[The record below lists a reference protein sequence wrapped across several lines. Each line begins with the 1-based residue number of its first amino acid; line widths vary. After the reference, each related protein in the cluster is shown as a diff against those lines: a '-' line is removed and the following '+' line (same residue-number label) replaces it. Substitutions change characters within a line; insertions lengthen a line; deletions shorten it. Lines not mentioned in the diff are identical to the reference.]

1 MWKKTVAFI
10 FGPPVER
17 QLPERIR
24 QAISEQQV
32 QAEILIGWVQL
43 ALVIFFVALY
53 TIAPKTSAGTDF
65 MPVPV
70 ALAFYF
76 LFSVL
81 RLFLAYQR
89 ILPRWFLLGSV
100 VIDIGL
106 LMVLMWSFH
115 LQYQQPAPFYLKA
128 PTLLYVFIFVS
139 LRTLRFEPTYVI
151 ASGIAAAVGWMALVW
166 YAVDTTGPE
175 PVITRDYVLY
185 MTSNRVLVG
194 AEVDKIITILV
205 VTIVL
210 SVAQIRA
217 RRLLMRAVTD
227 ATVAEDLSRFVA
239 PEIADQI
246 THGDHAIKPGDGMV
260 KTATVMFCDI
270 ERFTGISEKLAPDQL
285 MQTLNEYF
293 EVISGVIDHHGGVIS
308 MFQGDAMLI
317 TFNTVKPDP
326 DHAAN
331 GLRAALGIQRVVK
344 DLRFGPGVAL
354 PTRCGLNT
362 GELIAGAIGTRERLI
377 STVYGDEVNIA
388 ARLEQLNKEY
398 GTYVLAT
405 EQTIAAAGDAFACRA
420 IGTIAVRGRSAPV
433 SVYALETEE
442 PDAGETGGQAFISR

>member
-1 MWKKTVAFI
+1 MWKKIGAFI
-10 FGPPVER
+10 CGPAVER

-24 QAISEQQV
+24 HAISEQQV

-53 TIAPKTSAGTDF
+53 TIAPKTSDGTEF
-65 MPVPV
+65 MPVPM

-106 LMVLMWSFH
+106 LMVLIWSFH
-115 LQYQQPAPFYLKA
+115 LQYEQPAPFYLKA

-151 ASGIAAAVGWMALVW
+151 AAGTAAAVGWVALVW
-166 YAVDTTGPE
+166 YAVDTMGPE
-175 PVITRDYVLY
+175 PLVTRDYVLY
-185 MTSNRVLVG
+185 MTSNQVLIG
-194 AEVDKIITILV
+194 AEVDKVITILV

-210 SVAQIRA
+210 CVAQIRA

-246 THGDHAIKPGDGMV
+246 THADQAIKPGDGV
-260 KTATVMFCDI
+260 IKVATVMFCDI
-270 ERFTGISEKLAPDQL
+270 ERFTGISEQLEPDEL

-293 EVISGVIDHHGGVIS
+293 EVVSKVIVFYGGVIS

-326 DHAAN
+326 NHAAN
-331 GLRAALGIQRVVK
+331 ALHAAVGIQRVVEE
-344 DLRFGPGVAL
+344 LRFGPGVAL
-354 PTRCGLNT
+354 PTRCGINT
-362 GELIAGAIGTRERLI
+362 GELIAGAIGTNDRLI

-405 EQTIAAAGDAFACRA
+405 EQTVAAAGSSFVSRP
-420 IGTIAVRGRSAPV
+420 IGTITVRGRTSPV
-433 SVYALETEE
+433 SVYAVGTEQ
-442 PDAGETGGQAFISR
+442 PDAVLRA

>member
-10 FGPPVER
+10 CGPAVER

-24 QAISEQQV
+24 QAIAEQQV
-32 QAEILIGWVQL
+32 QAEILIGWVQF

-65 MPVPV
+65 MPVPM

-139 LRTLRFEPTYVI
+139 LRTLRFEPTFVI

-166 YAVDTTGPE
+166 YALDTMGPE
-175 PVITRDYVLY
+175 PVVTRDYVLY
-185 MTSNRVLVG
+185 MTSNRVLIG

-205 VTIVL
+205 VTVVL

-246 THGDHAIKPGDGMV
+246 THAEQAIKPGDGMV

-270 ERFTGISEKLAPDQL
+270 ERFTGISEHLAPDAL
-285 MQTLNEYF
+285 MRTVNEYF
-293 EVISGVIDHHGGVIS
+293 EVVSRVIDAYGGVIS

-317 TFNTVKPDP
+317 TFNTLRPDP
-326 DHAAN
+326 DHAAHA
-331 GLRAALGIQRVVK
+331 LHAAIGIQRVVRE
-344 DLRFGPGVAL
+344 LRFGPGVAL
-354 PTRCGLNT
+354 PTRCGVNT
-362 GELIAGAIGTRERLI
+362 GELVAGAIGTKDRLI

-405 EQTIAAAGDAFACRA
+405 EQTVRAAGDGFVCRP
-420 IGTIAVRGRSAPV
+420 IGTIAVRGRSSPV
-433 SVYALETEE
+433 SVYAVETEE
-442 PDAGETGGQAFISR
+442 PQR

>member
-1 MWKKTVAFI
+1 MWKKIGAFI
-10 FGPPVER
+10 CGPAVER

-24 QAISEQQV
+24 HAISEQQV

-53 TIAPKTSAGTDF
+53 TIAPKTSDGTEF
-65 MPVPV
+65 MPVPM

-106 LMVLMWSFH
+106 LMVLIWSFH
-115 LQYQQPAPFYLKA
+115 LQYEQPAPFYLKA

-151 ASGIAAAVGWMALVW
+151 AAGTAAAVGWVALVW
-166 YAVDTTGPE
+166 YAVDTMGPE
-175 PVITRDYVLY
+175 PLVTRDYVLY
-185 MTSNRVLVG
+185 MTSNQVLIG
-194 AEVDKIITILV
+194 AEVDKVITILV

-210 SVAQIRA
+210 CVAQIRA

-246 THGDHAIKPGDGMV
+246 THADQAIKPGDGV
-260 KTATVMFCDI
+260 IKVATVMFCDI
-270 ERFTGISEKLAPDQL
+270 ERFTGISEQLEPDEL

-293 EVISGVIDHHGGVIS
+293 EVVSKVIVFYGGVIS

-326 DHAAN
+326 NHAAN
-331 GLRAALGIQRVVK
+331 ALHAAVGIQRVVEE
-344 DLRFGPGVAL
+344 LRFGPGVAL
-354 PTRCGLNT
+354 PTRCGINT
-362 GELIAGAIGTRERLI
+362 GELIAGAIGTNDRLI

-405 EQTIAAAGDAFACRA
+405 EQTVAAAGSSFVSRP
-420 IGTIAVRGRSAPV
+420 IGTITVRGRTSPV
-433 SVYALETEE
+433 SVYAVDTEP
-442 PDAGETGGQAFISR
+442 PDAVLQA

>member
-1 MWKKTVAFI
+1 MWKKIGAFI
-10 FGPPVER
+10 CGPAVER

-24 QAISEQQV
+24 HAISEQQV

-53 TIAPKTSAGTDF
+53 TIAPKTSDGTEF
-65 MPVPV
+65 MPVPM

-106 LMVLMWSFH
+106 LMVLIWSFH
-115 LQYQQPAPFYLKA
+115 LQYEQPAPFYLKA

-139 LRTLRFEPTYVI
+139 LRTLRFEPTYTKTT
-151 ASGIAAAVGWMALVW
+151 GTAAAVGWVALVW
-166 YAVDTTGPE
+166 YAVDTMGPE
-175 PVITRDYVLY
+175 PLVTRDYVLY
-185 MTSNRVLVG
+185 MTSNQVLIG
-194 AEVDKIITILV
+194 AEVDKVITILV

-210 SVAQIRA
+210 CVAQIRA

-246 THGDHAIKPGDGMV
+246 THADQAIKPGDGV
-260 KTATVMFCDI
+260 IKVATVMFCDI
-270 ERFTGISEKLAPDQL
+270 ERFTGISEQLEPDEL

-293 EVISGVIDHHGGVIS
+293 EVVSKVIVFYGGVIS

-326 DHAAN
+326 NHAAN
-331 GLRAALGIQRVVK
+331 ALHAAVGIQRVVEE
-344 DLRFGPGVAL
+344 LRFGPGVAL
-354 PTRCGLNT
+354 PTRCGINT
-362 GELIAGAIGTRERLI
+362 GELIAGAIGTNDRLI

-405 EQTIAAAGDAFACRA
+405 EQTVAAAGSSFVSRP
-420 IGTIAVRGRSAPV
+420 IGTITVRGRTSPV
-433 SVYALETEE
+433 SVYAVDTEP
-442 PDAGETGGQAFISR
+442 PDAVLQA